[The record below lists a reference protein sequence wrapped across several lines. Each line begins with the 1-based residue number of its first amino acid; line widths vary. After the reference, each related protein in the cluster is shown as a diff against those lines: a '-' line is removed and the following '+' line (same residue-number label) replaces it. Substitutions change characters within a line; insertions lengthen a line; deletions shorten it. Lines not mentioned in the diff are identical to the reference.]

1 MQCRCR
7 NIAIIRRVVDNMT
20 DHTIREIC
28 RLLMAGLNLNAI
40 RAELE
45 LPAAVFEMFI
55 EEIRGLLLGAGL
67 EVRVI

>member
-7 NIAIIRRVVDNMT
+7 KIIIVRRIVNNMT
-20 DHTIREIC
+20 DHTMREIC
-28 RLLMAGLNLNAI
+28 HLLMAGLNLNAI

-67 EVRVI
+67 EVRGI